1 MKRLFTGFINTNGAF
16 SMGRAN
22 TKSAVSYAASGRATM
37 LAHPHYVGLL
47 FNPKALWI
55 GAHYGEHHKRWC
67 VNILPC
73 ITVWW
78 TKPGGYLP

>member
-1 MKRLFTGFINTNGAF
+1 MEVVRRLIHCAVYNKRIFQLHHTLVWDGCMPLHCFG
-16 SMGRAN
+16 
-22 TKSAVSYAASGRATM
+22 V
-37 LAHPHYVGLL
+37 L

-67 VNILPC
+67 INILPC
-73 ITVWW
+73 LTVWW